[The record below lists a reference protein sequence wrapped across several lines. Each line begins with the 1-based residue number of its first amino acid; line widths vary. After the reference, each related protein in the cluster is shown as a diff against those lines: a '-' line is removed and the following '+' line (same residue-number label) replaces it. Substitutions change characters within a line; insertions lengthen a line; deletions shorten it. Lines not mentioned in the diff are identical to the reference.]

1 MFDRPAVYSLKSHVP
16 PLNYSGLNGK
26 SLFWQQLA
34 ASYRYLPET
43 SAFIQCAQSRWRNHS
58 DCMPAVAMR
67 RYQEYWANLRAEE
80 YDICCQPSKADKCKE
95 PKLKDGLPLCGF
107 PFGSVDHLPAFLPE
121 LQLSLPSGPLRLLQ
135 GIGDEVFF
143 GSDLESRL
151 LWSTALAVYVDLQ
164 LGKEIVESRSRP
176 RAVDLGAGVG
186 LTCLVLMRRGVDV
199 ACTDVDDA
207 ALILSSQNAA
217 AFVAESRQKLWQYG
231 SLRVLRFNY
240 SSGKDTWRDQG
251 VVPPYDVV
259 VMGASPQGE
268 LRKNLNFYAKLFREL
283 GHPGTR
289 VFLEDQG
296 HREVT
301 CAVPPDLEASRAFAQ
316 ARDGS
321 KGKGLGA
328 ERSIKEFLT
337 RLHPCVWC
345 ERLVH
350 QRAAFL
356 TVCIQI
362 MVVE

>member
-1 MFDRPAVYSLKSHVP
+1 MSDEERHSSRSACAACALPPA
-16 PLNYSGLNGK
+16 
-26 SLFWQQLA
+26 
-34 ASYRYLPET
+34 
-43 SAFIQCAQSRWRNHS
+43 SAGVAQ
-58 DCMPAVAMR
+58 
-67 RYQEYWANLRAEE
+67 
-80 YDICCQPSKADKCKE
+80 E

-135 GIGDEVFF
+135 GIGDEDLYCNNSKCRVFF

-186 LTCLVLMRRGVDV
+186 LTCLVLMRTGVSEVEERGVDV

-289 VFLEDQG
+289 VFLEDSQRCEKG
-296 HREVT
+296 CVT
-301 CAVPPDLEASRAFAQ
+301 PVGLPRLCA
-316 ARDGS
+316 G
-321 KGKGLGA
+321 GLAHG
-328 ERSIKEFLT
+328 
-337 RLHPCVWC
+337 
-345 ERLVH
+345 
-350 QRAAFL
+350 
-356 TVCIQI
+356 
-362 MVVE
+362 